1 MTFNMSSIDWNM
13 STTLESSAHLATAT
27 SSINT
32 SENGEW
38 YASSIY
44 LNDSDYTAVIFGDG
58 SSGSNYFPSFSSFY
72 RFCFSK

>member
-1 MTFNMSSIDWNM
+1 MSSIDWNM

-44 LNDSDYTAVIFGDG
+44 LNGYDYTAVIDG
-58 SSGSNYFPSFSSFY
+58 SSGSNYFPSFIIL
-72 RFCFSK
+72 